1 MSKLLIPLTAFALTA
16 GTLPFLIPFLRRL
29 KFGQVIREDG
39 PVWHQGK
46 AGTPTMGGIAFMLGI
61 TGAILA
67 GMLSFGDVSALLCA
81 LCALSFGLVGFA
93 DDYIK
98 VVKKRN
104 LGLSARQKITLHI
117 LAGCAY
123 IAAMT
128 SAGLTSTSVAIPFTG
143 YGVELGMLYYPLA
156 LFVVVGAVNSV
167 NLTDGLDGL
176 ATGVTLP
183 VAVLFMGIAW
193 RLGADGL
200 WLPASALFGGLLGF
214 LPYNRKPAKVFMGD
228 TGSMYLGGMVT
239 ALAFAAGMPMLLVI
253 CGGVYVAE
261 ALSDILQV
269 GYFKATG
276 GKRLL
281 RMAPLHH
288 HFEMSGWG
296 ENRIVIR
303 FSLISTL
310 LCILAW
316 LGYAGFYAI

>member
-1 MSKLLIPLTAFALTA
+1 MSKLLIPLTSFALTW

-46 AGTPTMGGIAFMLGI
+46 AGTPTMGGVAFILGI
-61 TGAILA
+61 TAAIFA
-67 GMLSFGDVSALLCA
+67 GMPTIGDTSSLLCA

-104 LGLSARQKITLHI
+104 LGLSAKQKITLHI

-123 IAAMT
+123 LAAMT

-143 YGVELGMLYYPLA
+143 QALELGLFYYPLA
-156 LFVVVGAVNSV
+156 LFAVVGAVNSV

-193 RLGADGL
+193 KLGADDL
-200 WLPASALFGGLLGF
+200 WLPASALLGGLLGF

-239 ALAFAAGMPMLLVI
+239 ALAFSVGMPVLLVI

-261 ALSDILQV
+261 AVSDILQV
-269 GYFKATG
+269 GYFKATH
-276 GKRLL
+276 GKRLF

-288 HFEMSGWG
+288 HFEMSGWS
-296 ENRIVIR
+296 ENKIVIR
-303 FSLISTL
+303 FSLVSTL